1 MQRVNQQRDNLVL
14 RGNLA
19 RRRRG
24 SPSAAAAAAAGDG
37 KGYKE
42 QQIVANWR
50 GELTRRQTPL
60 TPG

>member
-1 MQRVNQQRDNLVL
+1 MQRGDQQRDNLVL

-19 RRRRG
+19 RRRG
-24 SPSAAAAAAAGDG
+24 SPSAAAAAGDG

-50 GELTRRQTPL
+50 GELTRRRQTPL